1 MDKLTDSIIEAVFS
15 NYIEIYEIDLEN
27 DYIKLVYLQDKALS
41 LDLDKEGVYSE
52 FNRKYSRERVEK
64 EYARERERRGA
75 LENLRKELG
84 EKESFEFSYTV
95 NSDKVRTVEY
105 KRLLMDDTGKPIK
118 ALMGYKRILDDR
130 AEVFKLKLERKK
142 HRDLLE
148 EKLNEAKAASLEKLR
163 FLSNMSH
170 DIRTPISSMMGYI
183 NLSKTHIDNKD
194 LVLTYLD
201 KMESNS
207 EQLISLI
214 NDVLDISRIES
225 GKASIEEYQQSLY
238 SIIEEVKDLI
248 EPIAQSREQN
258 FNVNIEVENEEILA
272 DKLRLVKILSNILT
286 NAVKYTHRCGT
297 IDFTIKEDLER
308 KEEGYVAYLF
318 EIKDNGVG
326 ISEEFLPHI
335 FNPFERENDREI
347 AAIQGTGLGLSIARE
362 LTKMLSGELEVE
374 SEKYKG
380 TKVTIA
386 MKFKLFRQD
395 ILANKPNLIHESN
408 FRRAEDLANQRT
420 FERKRFLIV
429 DDNEANLEILSTF
442 LQDLGAST
450 DTATNGFDALNK
462 FKKSRIYQ
470 YNAVLMDIKMPIMNG
485 NDTTREIRKLS
496 NRTLAAVPIVGIS
509 ANVYPQDR
517 LDSLDAGMD
526 AYLVKPVN
534 TTELIRVLKEVML

>member
-84 EKESFEFSYTV
+84 EKESFEFSYIV

-225 GKASIEEYQQSLY
+225 GRASIEEYQQSLY

-286 NAVKYTHRCGT
+286 NAVKYTHRCGA

-335 FNPFERENDREI
+335 FDPFERENDREI